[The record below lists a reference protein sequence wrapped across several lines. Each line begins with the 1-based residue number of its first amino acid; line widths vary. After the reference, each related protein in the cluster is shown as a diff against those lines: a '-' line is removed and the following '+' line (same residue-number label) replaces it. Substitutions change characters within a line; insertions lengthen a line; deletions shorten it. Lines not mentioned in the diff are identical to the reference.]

1 MIFAYLFFRIP
12 VPQVLA
18 VLREIRLLPYVALMI
33 PYSLLYCTIDAFV
46 LTRVVQ
52 WFHRRVWYRRILP
65 VRAASYILAILNPA
79 LGQGAVAFYVHRREG
94 IPLWAVT
101 GTLLFLVVM
110 EFCQLTLYASVGI
123 FGFHPRLAAAFMP
136 FYLVFAAVLGLALLV
151 LHRGMAP
158 LERWLSWLGQRLWRQ
173 PTYRVQLRRSSVFTT
188 LQQARLSH
196 YLLTLLYKAPNFFLA
211 VVVHYL
217 ALQQFGVFVPLVH
230 LFTFL
235 PIVFLVASLP
245 ITVAHLGTSQAAW
258 VYFFSPYGAAS
269 QILAYSLVAHV
280 TFMVLNGV
288 IGLVCLPFVLQ
299 EGNGTTAVKHD
310 RDVRYPMSQPE
321 APDR

>member
-1 MIFAYLFFRIP
+1 
-12 VPQVLA
+12 
-18 VLREIRLLPYVALMI
+18 
-33 PYSLLYCTIDAFV
+33 
-46 LTRVVQ
+46 
-52 WFHRRVWYRRILP
+52 
-65 VRAASYILAILNPA
+65 
-79 LGQGAVAFYVHRREG
+79 
-94 IPLWAVT
+94 
-101 GTLLFLVVM
+101 M
-110 EFCQLTLYASVGI
+110 EFCQLILYASVGI
-123 FGFHPRLAAAFMP
+123 FGFHPHLAAAFVP
-136 FYLVFAAVLGLALLV
+136 FYVVFITIGGLALLV
-151 LHRGMAP
+151 LHRGMTP
-158 LERWLSWLGQRLWRQ
+158 LEQWLSWLGQKLRRQ
-173 PTYRVQLRRSSVFTT
+173 PTYRLQLRRPSLLSTF
-188 LQQARLSH
+188 QQARLSH